1 MMTPRPSELPP
12 VICVA
17 NQKGGVGKT
26 TTAVNLAAGLA
37 RRGLRTLLVDLDIQ
51 GSATATLTRLS
62 PGERTIA
69 ECLMEERPLDE
80 VARPTNTPLLWLA
93 PAGETM
99 AIVDIHLATAMGR
112 ERVLERVLESGGLIH
127 EIDVVVIDTAPYLGL
142 LTTNALC
149 AADHVLVPV
158 SCEYLPILG
167 LKLFN
172 DTIGRVRQ
180 RLGARA
186 KILGYLM
193 TMVDRREAITKDIEA
208 LLRKTFGDL
217 VLEGVIRTDT
227 KHKASP
233 SHRKTI
239 FEYENSRGKGRQDY
253 ERLTEEVVRRA
264 GLAARVEPARPSE
277 RPGASPHD
285 DGASGPRAS
294 SACA

>member
-1 MMTPRPSELPP
+1 MMTRPPELPP

-37 RRGLRTLLVDLDIQ
+37 RRGLRVLLVDLDIQ
-51 GSATATLTRLS
+51 GSATATLARVA

-80 VARPTNTPLLWLA
+80 VARPTSTPLLWLA
-93 PAGETM
+93 PAGESM
-99 AIVDIHLATAMGR
+99 AVVDIHLATAMGR
-112 ERVLERVLESGGLIH
+112 ERVLERVLESGGLIQ

-172 DTIGRVRQ
+172 DTLTRVRQ

-193 TMVDRREAITKDIEA
+193 TMVDRREAITKDVEV
-208 LLRKTFGDL
+208 LLRKTFGGL
-217 VLEGVIRTDT
+217 VLDEVIRVDT

-239 FEYENSRGKGRQDY
+239 FEYEGSRGKGRQDY
-253 ERLTEEVVRRA
+253 ERLTAEVVRRA
-264 GLAARVEPARPSE
+264 GLAARVEATASA
-277 RPGASPHD
+277 RPGASPRGD
-285 DGASGPRAS
+285 DACGPHAS
-294 SACA
+294 SASS